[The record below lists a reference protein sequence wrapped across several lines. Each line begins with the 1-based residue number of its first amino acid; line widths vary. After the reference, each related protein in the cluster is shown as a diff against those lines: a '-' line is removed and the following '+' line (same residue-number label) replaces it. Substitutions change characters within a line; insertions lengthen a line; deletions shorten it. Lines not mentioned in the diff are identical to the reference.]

1 MLTDIEVKNFRGF
14 RSLKMNNLGRIT
26 LVGGRNGVGKTA
38 LLEALWM
45 LSAPDLPDLSD
56 RINEMR
62 GLPSMGRDSVFRD
75 MFFGYDIDSRIKIA
89 AHGDWKDNSA
99 RSLEVFLQQRRRI
112 DAIRA
117 GGANQPNPTSIE
129 RLTRPQFESEMEIVF
144 KYKHDDGK
152 EYISRAWWVADQ
164 LMPAGFAGP
173 ALAGEG
179 IIGER
184 QAVRNR
190 ANSTFIPAVHR
201 ENLQSIA
208 AKFSD
213 AQLQGDVDKILAIVK
228 LPEPRLK
235 GLTLIT
241 IKDVP
246 VIHAYLEGMRRPIPT
261 QLLGEGLNRMLGFAL
276 SMEQASGG
284 MMLIDEI
291 ENGLHYRVQ
300 GDVFCALLSLAKAF
314 DVQIFATTHSRECIV
329 AAHQALNKEGH
340 REFAY
345 YRLHRGDEEV
355 KAYHFDSEMLD
366 TSIEFNM
373 EQR

>member
-14 RSLKMNNLGRIT
+14 RSLKMNDLARIT

-38 LLEALWM
+38 LLEALWI
-45 LSAPDLPDLSD
+45 LSGPDIPELSE

-62 GLPSMGRDSVFRD
+62 GLPSLGPDSVFHD
-75 MFFGYDIDSRIKIA
+75 MFFGYDIDSRIRISA
-89 AHGDWKDNSA
+89 RGDWKGNSTRA
-99 RSLEVFLQQRRRI
+99 LEIFLQERQLI

-117 GGANQPNPTSIE
+117 DDRNQPNPMTIE
-129 RLTRPQFESEMEIVF
+129 RLTRPQFESETEIVF
-144 KYKHDDGK
+144 SYKHNDGK
-152 EYISRAWWVADQ
+152 KYASRAWWVADQ

-179 IIGER
+179 IVQER

-201 ENLQSIA
+201 ESLQAISA
-208 AKFSD
+208 RFST
-213 AQLQGDVDKILAIVK
+213 AQLQGDMNKILALIK
-228 LPEPRLK
+228 LLEPRLK
-235 GLTLIT
+235 DLTLIT
-241 IKDVP
+241 IKNVP
-246 VIHAYLEGMRRPIPT
+246 VIHALLEGMRRPIPV

-300 GDVFCALLSLAKAF
+300 GEVFSVLLRLAKAF
-314 DVQIFATTHSRECIV
+314 DVQIFATTHSRECIN
-329 AAHQALNKEGH
+329 AAHHALNEGEK
-340 REFAY
+340 REFAF
-345 YRLHRGDEEV
+345 YRLDRRGEEV
-355 KAYHFDSEMLD
+355 RAMSYDNEMLD
-366 TSIEFNM
+366 TSIEFGM
-373 EQR
+373 EIR